1 MFSKL
6 RIVIIFILVLSMVDA
21 KRCNSC
27 CSCSS
32 ANARANKYKD
42 DFDKSSQENGM
53 LKSKTI
59 TLGDN
64 FAMRVSTKDGAHIGW
79 IHDEFTPSMSIP
91 SNAQIHIE
99 QRVACSNGTRIF
111 YDIDHKG
118 LFIDLPVIG
127 RYTASQISLP
137 ARSVSS
143 IIIPNGYQVIMYA
156 NDDFSGNDFV
166 VLTSS
171 QKNLGKFN
179 DRMVSLEIQEIFE
192 KKADHVAIIYSHW
205 DFNGRATVIELG
217 ESYEI
222 SIQQIGSIAIEP
234 EHEVFLYDGSVLR
247 DVYTSSVKSISI
259 LGKATATV
267 RVQKVGIIP
276 TKYAVFYDDVDYMG
290 IHFILTNPTVY
301 NWTVGKL
308 SSLRI
313 PQDYQV
319 VLRDRDS
326 HIVLRGNVPNLVLY
340 LFNDRAMAMVY
351 EKRTTENIKNV
362 VIFSKQ
368 NFDGEMRTLPFGN
381 TNVSEVFYAGSIRV
395 PVGYRVR
402 IVKEPVSPFSEERSF
417 TYVVDSSDIGGF
429 FDTAIRSVHISQK

>member
-1 MFSKL
+1 
-6 RIVIIFILVLSMVDA
+6 
-21 KRCNSC
+21 
-27 CSCSS
+27 
-32 ANARANKYKD
+32 
-42 DFDKSSQENGM
+42 M

-59 TLGDN
+59 TLVDN
-64 FAMRVSTKDGAHIGW
+64 FALRVYTKDGEHIGW

-99 QRVACSNGTRIF
+99 QRVACFNGTRIF

-118 LFIDLPVIG
+118 LFVDLPVIG

-156 NDDFSGNDFV
+156 NDGFSGNDFIF
-166 VLTSS
+166 LTSS

-192 KKADHVAIIYSHW
+192 KKAQHVAIIYSNW
-205 DFNGRATVIELG
+205 DFNGRVTVIELE
-217 ESYEI
+217 ESHEI
-222 SIQQIGSIAIEP
+222 PIQQIGSIAIEP
-234 EHEVFLYDGSVLR
+234 EHEVFLYDESVLR

-259 LGKATATV
+259 LGKAVATV
-267 RVQKVGIIP
+267 RVQKVGNIP
-276 TKYAVFYDDVDYMG
+276 TQYAVFYDDVDYRG

-301 NWTVGKL
+301 NWTIGKL

-313 PQDYQV
+313 PHDYQV

-326 HIVLRGNVPNLVLY
+326 HIVLRGNVPNLILY
-340 LFNDRAMAMVY
+340 FFNDRTMTMVY
-351 EKRTTENIKNV
+351 EKRTAGNIENV
-362 VIFSKQ
+362 VIFSMA
-368 NFDGEMRTLPFGN
+368 NFDGEMRILPFGN

-395 PVGYRVR
+395 PTGYKVK
-402 IVKEPVSPFSEERSF
+402 IVKEPVFSFNAERIF
-417 TYVVDSSDIGGF
+417 TYVADSSDIRGF
-429 FDTAIRSVHISQK
+429 FDTAIRSVHISQSGI

>member
-6 RIVIIFILVLSMVDA
+6 QIVIFILVLSIVDA

-27 CSCSS
+27 SS
-32 ANARANKYKD
+32 ANSRANNFKKD
-42 DFDKSSQENGM
+42 LDKSSQENRM

-64 FAMRVSTKDGAHIGW
+64 FALHVSTNDGSHIGW
-79 IHDEFTPSMSIP
+79 IHDEFNPSMSIP

-118 LFIDLPVIG
+118 LFVDFPVIG

-137 ARSVSS
+137 TRSVSS

-156 NDDFSGNDFV
+156 NDDFSGNNFI

-192 KKADHVAIIYSHW
+192 KKTEHVAIIYSHR
-205 DFNGRATVIELG
+205 DFNGRATGIELG
-217 ESYEI
+217 ESYQIETA
-222 SIQQIGSIAIEP
+222 QIGSIVIEP

-247 DVYTSSVKSISI
+247 DVYTSSVNSISI

-267 RVQKVGIIP
+267 RVQKVGNIP
-276 TKYAVFYDDVDYMG
+276 TQYAVFYDDVDYRG

-301 NWTVGKL
+301 NWTIGKL

-326 HIVLRGNVPNLVLY
+326 HIVLRGNVPNLLLY
-340 LFNDRAMAMVY
+340 FFNDRTMTMVY
-351 EKRTTENIKNV
+351 EKRTAENIQNV
-362 VIFSKQ
+362 VIFSKA
-368 NFDGEMRTLPFGN
+368 NFDGEMRMLPFGN
-381 TNVSEVFYAGSIRV
+381 TNVSEGFYAGSIRV
-395 PVGYRVR
+395 PAGYQVR
-402 IVKEPVSPFSEERSF
+402 IAKEPVLPFNVERIF
-417 TYVVDSSDIGGF
+417 TYMEDSSDIRYF
-429 FDTAIRSVHISQK
+429 IDSPISSVHISLL

>member
-1 MFSKL
+1 M
-6 RIVIIFILVLSMVDA
+6 IDA

-32 ANARANKYKD
+32 ENSRANNFKKD
-42 DFDKSSQENGM
+42 LDKSSKENGI

-59 TLGDN
+59 SLGDN
-64 FAMRVSTKDGAHIGW
+64 FALRVSTKEGAHVGW

-99 QRVACSNGTRIF
+99 QRVACLNGTRIF

-118 LFIDLPVIG
+118 LFVDLPVIG

-137 ARSVSS
+137 AKSVSS

-156 NDDFSGNDFV
+156 NENDFI

-179 DRMVSLEIQEIFE
+179 DRIVSLEIQEIFQ
-192 KKADHVAIIYSHW
+192 KKEQHVTIIYSHW
-205 DFNGRATVIELG
+205 DFNGRATGIELG
-217 ESYEI
+217 ESYQIETA
-222 SIQQIGSIAIEP
+222 QIGSIAIEP

-267 RVQKVGIIP
+267 RVQKVGNIP
-276 TKYAVFYDDVDYMG
+276 TQYAVFYDDVDYRG
-290 IHFILTNPTVY
+290 IHFVLTNPTVY
-301 NWTVGKL
+301 NWTIGKL

-326 HIVLRGNVPNLVLY
+326 HLVLRGNIPNLVLY
-340 LFNDRAMAMVY
+340 FFNDRTMTMVY
-351 EKRTTENIKNV
+351 EKRTADNIQNV
-362 VIFSKQ
+362 VIFSMA

-395 PVGYRVR
+395 PAGYRVR
-402 IVKEPVSPFSEERSF
+402 IVKEPVSSFNAERIF
-417 TYVVDSSDIGGF
+417 TYVADSSDIRGF
-429 FDTAIRSVHISQK
+429 FDTAIRSVHISLL